1 MIPTLLFLAV
11 TTTHFILAPDHVL
24 SSDEISDLTAR
35 GVEIQRV
42 LPNHR
47 YVVRASNAELVP
59 AATAYTATKK
69 IAPSAYRAATRGT
82 AFTTVRLMFHNDV
95 SFDEAQRALAAIG
108 GTVDRP
114 LTFDFELPH
123 GVVAKVPSSALMQ
136 LADDDRVFAVYGPPL
151 HVKSDNA
158 VAASLSHVT
167 PLFSA
172 PYNLTG
178 NGVVLSLFE
187 LASADTT
194 HPEFGGRFT
203 SHVGGSTTGSD
214 SAHPTHVGGTMI
226 ASGIDPKAKG
236 MAPSATLQ
244 EFNALDDIGIVLDNK
259 QNALSPLRVVAD
271 NNSWGYSLGW
281 QQNSSGSGPSE
292 VWWGND
298 ELFGAY
304 ESIDSTPYDSMAR
317 KTPVVFVHSAGND
330 GSEGISPVS
339 PPWFPH
345 GHVNDNGDVLKE
357 IFCYSQN
364 GSGTDCPTPTCTAG
378 VSHCEIVKH
387 PTYGPFGTMGL
398 LSALKNVL
406 SVGAVDSSGDIA
418 PFSSRGPTRDGRV
431 KPDIVAKGTDQ
442 FSTAPMNSYRRM
454 NGTSMS
460 SPVITGMMA
469 LFVEQWRKSFGGQNP
484 DPETLK
490 MLLIAGADD
499 RGNPGPDYIYGFGL
513 ANAQASVDLIRAD
526 ANTGS
531 RIRTSDISQ
540 GQQIETTMF
549 VSSGQNVRVVI
560 GWVDPDVFPAGDE
573 TASKTLV
580 NDLDVKVIGPAGN
593 TFLPYVLDGSNPSAP
608 ATTGI
613 NSLDNVEE
621 IEIKNASAG
630 TYRVITTGKIIAVG
644 PTQRYV
650 LIANAPIGATAV
662 CTDSNEPNDT
672 VASATILASNSSL
685 LGRLCSQTDVDN
697 FKFTSLAPG
706 TVTIRLTATD
716 TPVKVT
722 LLANG
727 GAAGTKTI
735 AAGATDTITT
745 ELTGIVSAPT
755 TIAMVVRVEPAGTI
769 GADASYQIT
778 ATYPFSIPPRHR
790 ASRR

>member
-1 MIPTLLFLAV
+1 MILTLLFLAA
-11 TTTHFILAPDHVL
+11 TTHFILDSDHVL
-24 SSDEISDLTAR
+24 RAEEISDLASR
-35 GVEIQRV
+35 GVEVQRV

-47 YVVRASNAELVP
+47 YLIRASNADVMAGARVE
-59 AATAYTATKK
+59 AYTATKK
-69 IAPSAYRAATRGT
+69 IAPSAYRAATRGN
-82 AFTTVRLMFHNDV
+82 AFTTVRLIFHNDV

-114 LTFDFELPH
+114 LTLDFELPH
-123 GVVAKVPSSALMQ
+123 GVIAKVPSSALMQ

-151 HVKSDNA
+151 HVKSHNA

-172 PYNLTG
+172 PYDLSG

-187 LASADTT
+187 LAPADTS
-194 HPEFGGRFT
+194 HPEFGGRLT
-203 SHVGGSTTGSD
+203 SHASGSAD
-214 SAHPTHVGGTMI
+214 AHPTHVSGTMI
-226 ASGIDPKAKG
+226 AAGIDSRAKG
-236 MAPSATLQ
+236 MAPSATLH
-244 EFNALDDIGIVLDNK
+244 EFIVSDDIASALDNK
-259 QNALSPLRVVAD
+259 QNALSPLGIVAD
-271 NNSWGYSLGW
+271 NNSWGYALGW
-281 QQNSSGSGPSE
+281 QQNASGSGPSE

-304 ESIDSTPYDSMAR
+304 ESLDSTPYDSMAR
-317 KTPVVFVHSAGND
+317 KTSVVFVHSAGND
-330 GSEGISPVS
+330 GAEGISPVS
-339 PPWFPH
+339 PPWFAH
-345 GHVNDNGDVLKE
+345 AHINDNGDVLKE
-357 IFCYSQN
+357 TFCYSQN

-398 LSALKNVL
+398 LSALKNVI

-431 KPDIVAKGTDQ
+431 KPDIVAKGVSQ
-442 FSTAPMNSYRRM
+442 FSTAPNNSYRRM
-454 NGTSMS
+454 DGTSMS
-460 SPVITGMMA
+460 SPVITGMMG
-469 LFVEQWRKSFGGQNP
+469 LFVEQWRKSFGGQSP
-484 DPETLK
+484 DPEILK

-499 RGNPGPDYIYGFGL
+499 RGNAGPDYIYGFGL

-531 RIRTSDISQ
+531 RIRSADISQ
-540 GQQIETTMF
+540 GQQVETTMS

-593 TFLPYVLDGSNPSAP
+593 TFLPYVLDGSNPSTP

-613 NSLDNVEE
+613 NSLDNAEE
-621 IEIKNASAG
+621 IEIKNATAG
-630 TYRVITTGKIIAVG
+630 TYRVIVSGKIIAIG

-650 LIANAPIGATAV
+650 LIANAPIGVTAV
-662 CTDSNEPNDT
+662 CVDSNEPNDT
-672 VASATILASNSSL
+672 AETATQLASGSPLS
-685 LGRLCSQTDVDN
+685 GRICSQTDVDY
-697 FKFTSLAPG
+697 FKFTALNLG
-706 TVTIRLTATD
+706 TVVVRLTATD

-722 LLANG
+722 LLSGPN
-727 GAAGTKTI
+727 TI
-735 AAGATDTITT
+735 RTITVGAGATDSITADLGSSIPVGT
-745 ELTGIVSAPT
+745 SVKT
-755 TIAMVVRVEPAGTI
+755 VRVEPAGTI
-769 GADASYQIT
+769 GTDPSYTIT
-778 ATYPFSIPPRHR
+778 ATYPFSIPARRRP
-790 ASRR
+790 SRR